1 MANKASN
8 AQLNVAKTK
17 YQSARANLLLM
28 IILTAVNIALLFIN
42 AEYMLLFSATV
53 PYFAVII
60 GMATQIDIMIAVSV
74 CFAVA
79 ILLIYLLC
87 WGMSKKHHGWMIG
100 ALVMFIVDT
109 IAMILMYVSMGDF
122 SGVLDIAIHA
132 WVLYYLIIGV
142 ANGKKAKE
150 VPADAPV
157 EVSDYAA
164 YDAEAENEEVK
175 ESTPICRADEEVKH
189 RVFLEADAVG
199 RHICYRRVKRTNQ
212 LVVNG
217 WVYAEVEMLIEIPHT
232 LEAVIDGHLI
242 EVGTDASSRTFISVD
257 GKRIAQKLRLV

>member
-1 MANKASN
+1 MTNKASN

-28 IILTAVNIALLFIN
+28 IILTAVNIVLLFTSAGN
-42 AEYMLLFSATV
+42 YMLLFSATV

-79 ILLIYLLC
+79 TLLIYLLC

-100 ALVMFIVDT
+100 ALVMFIIDT
-109 IAMILMYVSMGDF
+109 VAMILMYVSMGDF

-150 VPADAPV
+150 EPADAPV
-157 EVSDYAA
+157 EVSDYVA
-164 YDAEAENEEVK
+164 YDEAEEEVK

-232 LEAVIDGHLI
+232 LEAVIDGHII
-242 EVGTDASSRTFISVD
+242 EVGTDANSRTFIAVD